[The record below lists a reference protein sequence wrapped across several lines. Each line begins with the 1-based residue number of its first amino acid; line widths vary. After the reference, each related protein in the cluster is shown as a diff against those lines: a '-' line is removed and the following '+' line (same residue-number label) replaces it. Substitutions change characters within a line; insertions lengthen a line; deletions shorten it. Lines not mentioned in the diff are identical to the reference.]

1 MLSCS
6 STGIS
11 TLKFCLYLISLST
24 GTNTTKTEVVSLFSR
39 AFSAYLADV
48 HARITAQRLRRHQ
61 SIGANHSREQ
71 TPLINLLNG
80 RAIDKV
86 DNTSFIHCNTCA
98 GERERERQNDFLEV
112 PERKIGG
119 VRRKERTEMLQSE

>member
-1 MLSCS
+1 MINL
-6 STGIS
+6 STGI
-11 TLKFCLYLISLST
+11 
-24 GTNTTKTEVVSLFSR
+24 NTAKTKVVSLFSR

-71 TPLINLLNG
+71 TSLINLLNG
-80 RAIDKV
+80 CAIDKV

-98 GERERERQNDFLEV
+98 GE
-112 PERKIGG
+112 
-119 VRRKERTEMLQSE
+119 KESEAE